1 MAPHTVTLEH
11 VDGWYH
17 ALKRTVGVREAHRA
31 VKIWRALWQVAAAM
45 RYCDADR
52 DPTFGIRRETPKARS
67 ATWQE
72 GEIVRLVKGSW
83 RAGYRGL
90 ACIQAI
96 AWDTGFSP
104 VDVRTLTLAQSRT
117 DGRTIW
123 FVVDRTKTG
132 QPAIGTLSRRT
143 EALVRAYIASLAI
156 DFLPSAPIFRSRG
169 HAPGSK
175 GGRPRPGAPYT
186 KDTLAGDFGGV
197 RMRVFG
203 TEEKRRLSDMR
214 RSGAVEAMAGDV
226 SDGAL
231 SAKMA
236 NTLLIRRPFSGPTC
250 RSTDRPSI

>member
-1 MAPHTVTLEH
+1 MGCKRPRTREDWERGWKRIESIFGDLAPHTVTLEH

-143 EALVRAYIASLAI
+143 EALVRAYSLHSRSTSYRA
-156 DFLPSAPIFRSRG
+156 LRSSARAAMRLDRRGTAAAGRALHKG
-169 HAPGSK
+169 HA
-175 GGRPRPGAPYT
+175 GRGLRGCPDA
-186 KDTLAGDFGGV
+186 
-197 RMRVFG
+197 VFS
-203 TEEKRRLSDMR
+203 ELR
-214 RSGAVEAMAGDV
+214 RSAA
-226 SDGAL
+226 
-231 SAKMA
+231 
-236 NTLLIRRPFSGPTC
+236 
-250 RSTDRPSI
+250 